1 MFVRRVVN
9 GGISLARFLA
19 LGLNLDNIVAAS
31 ETWSSNVMSALG
43 HGVVEAEFVIT
54 KVTTGNNTSAVEPS
68 PRGTNLTTIATH
80 GEAVEEV
87 TAGSGV
93 RN

>member
-1 MFVRRVVN
+1 MLVRGVVN
-9 GGISLARFLA
+9 RGVSLARFLA
-19 LGLNLDNIVAAS
+19 LRLNLDNIVAAS
-31 ETWSSNVMSALG
+31 ETWSSDVMSALS
-43 HGVVEAEFVIT
+43 HGVIEAELVIT
-54 KVTTGNNTSAVEPS
+54 EVTTGNNTSAVEPS

-93 RN
+93 GN